1 MDRGEKLKWRE
12 REREVG
18 WGGRERKMEFE
29 FALGQKIY
37 LKLKLKFRSW
47 RVEFHDFNIWIPHI
61 QLFII
66 FSFEISNLIVS
77 LSQIYTK
84 FNSKS
89 VWSYLLQPSDNL

>member
-37 LKLKLKFRSW
+37 LK
-47 RVEFHDFNIWIPHI
+47 
-61 QLFII
+61 
-66 FSFEISNLIVS
+66 
-77 LSQIYTK
+77 
-84 FNSKS
+84 
-89 VWSYLLQPSDNL
+89 